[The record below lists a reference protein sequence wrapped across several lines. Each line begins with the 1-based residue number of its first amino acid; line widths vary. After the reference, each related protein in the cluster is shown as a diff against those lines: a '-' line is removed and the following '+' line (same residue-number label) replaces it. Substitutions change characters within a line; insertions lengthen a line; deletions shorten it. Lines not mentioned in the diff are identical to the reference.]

1 MDAPQAQ
8 DIAHRDQLWA
18 SLRVLR
24 PEIERLAQR
33 SKPLTDNQQDLA
45 VLIAKILLA
54 ELDYRVQEEA
64 NV

>member
-1 MDAPQAQ
+1 MEASQAQ

-24 PEIERLAQR
+24 LEIERLAQQPE
-33 SKPLTDNQQDLA
+33 PLSAREQNLA
-45 VLIAKILLA
+45 KLLAKILLA
-54 ELDYRVQEEA
+54 ELDYRVQDEV